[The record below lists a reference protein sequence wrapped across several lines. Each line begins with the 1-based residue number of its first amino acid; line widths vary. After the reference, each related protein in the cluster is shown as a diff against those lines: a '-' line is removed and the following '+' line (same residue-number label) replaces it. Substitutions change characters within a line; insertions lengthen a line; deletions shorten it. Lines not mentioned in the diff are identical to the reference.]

1 MQFVNFCSDLMYVLP
16 GQNNQV
22 YGEKV
27 FKQNHYLMWT
37 IRELTSLM
45 QDSSDDSINNI
56 KFSTLYRFIKLNKQ
70 FTYQRDI
77 PRNTCLCPICENTT
91 LFCEAVNKVNDTISV
106 PLNCHLLLNAV
117 TCNPMKKICAQ
128 ELCSE
133 CPDANFD
140 DIHCI
145 NIITYYTWKKI
156 SGRSYPEKVLVVVQK
171 PMTK

>member
-70 FTYQRDI
+70 FNFSSIQM
-77 PRNTCLCPICENTT
+77 PPFVKC
-91 LFCEAVNKVNDTISV
+91 
-106 PLNCHLLLNAV
+106 
-117 TCNPMKKICAQ
+117 CNLQSKKKICAQ

-133 CPDANFD
+133 CPDVNFV

-145 NIITYYTWKKI
+145 DNIPYYAWKKI
-156 SGRSYPEKVLVVVQK
+156 SGRCYPEKVLVDISGSEAYDK
-171 PMTK
+171 NKKLH